1 MSTDA
6 HTESP
11 TTDAATID
19 DDVIEKAAR
28 TEAAREQRLRVRD
41 LILAIGTPVLLLA
54 LWEWG
59 SRAGWIDA
67 RLFSQPTEIA
77 ARTWE
82 MLRSGELGE
91 HISITIYRFGTGY
104 LIGGLLGVVV
114 GMILGISRATN
125 AAFGPLFSALYA
137 LPKIAILPLLFL
149 IFGLNDTSRIIAVAI
164 TVFFVLQINT
174 QGGIRQLDARLQEA
188 ATAYGAVGIKR
199 LVHVVLPGVL
209 PAVFTGFRVA
219 AGLAVVVVTA
229 VEFVASESGLGFL
242 IWNSWTLFQ
251 PEKMYVGLVTVAI
264 IGALVTLVV
273 NVVEYFALPWRRR
286 GGRRR
291 GRRRAGPQR

>member
-1 MSTDA
+1 VSTDA
-6 HTESP
+6 QSETP

-19 DDVIEKAAR
+19 DDVIEQAAR

-91 HISITIYRFGTGY
+91 HISITIFRFGTGY

-149 IFGLNDTSRIIAVAI
+149 MFGLNDTSRIIAVAI

-291 GRRRAGPQR
+291 GRRRAGPHR

>member
-1 MSTDA
+1 
-6 HTESP
+6 
-11 TTDAATID
+11 
-19 DDVIEKAAR
+19 
-28 TEAAREQRLRVRD
+28 
-41 LILAIGTPVLLLA
+41 
-54 LWEWG
+54 
-59 SRAGWIDA
+59 
-67 RLFSQPTEIA
+67 
-77 ARTWE
+77 

-91 HISITIYRFGTGY
+91 HISITIFRFGTGY

-149 IFGLNDTSRIIAVAI
+149 MFGLNDTSRIIAVAI